1 MIGIGWTL
9 GRYFSLR
16 FTHWILGVFVTVFAL
31 IYLIDFVEFLRRAG
45 DTPGATV
52 SLLGLLSLYRTPVVA
67 EQVMP
72 FAVMFGSM
80 GAFLALSRKL
90 ELVVTRAAGVS
101 VWQFAFPALFVAAS
115 GGLLATTLYDPL
127 SAHLK
132 QRADAMEA
140 KLVGRATKSAAK
152 SILWLRQRS
161 IDGQAVIRVN
171 FAANGG
177 DTLKGVT
184 VFEFDQDGTFEQ
196 RVDAEEASLRDGY
209 WLLRD
214 ARLIIPGVEP
224 ETHATYIVATNLTR
238 DQLSQTFLPPENV
251 PFWQLQTIVAQSEL
265 AGLDATRYRL
275 RYQKLVAQPV
285 MFLAMVLV
293 AASVSLRFFRF
304 GGVAPMV
311 LAGVTAGFV
320 LYVASELV
328 ENLGAAGIVGPGV
341 AAWLPATVGTLL
353 GVLSLLHQEDG

>member
-1 MIGIGWTL
+1 
-9 GRYFSLR
+9 
-16 FTHWILGVFVTVFAL
+16 
-31 IYLIDFVEFLRRAG
+31 
-45 DTPGATV
+45 
-52 SLLGLLSLYRTPVVA
+52 
-67 EQVMP
+67 MP

-101 VWQFAFPALFVAAS
+101 VWQFAFPALFVAAL
-115 GGLLATTLYDPL
+115 GGVLATTLYDPL

-161 IDGQAVIRVN
+161 VDGQAVIRVN
-171 FAANGG
+171 FAADGG

-184 VFEFDQDGTFEQ
+184 VFEFDEEGVFEQ

-224 ETHATYIVATNLTR
+224 EIAFELHRRHEPHAR
-238 DQLSQTFLPPENV
+238 S
-251 PFWQLQTIVAQSEL
+251 
-265 AGLDATRYRL
+265 
-275 RYQKLVAQPV
+275 AQPDL
-285 MFLAMVLV
+285 LASGKC
-293 AASVSLRFFRF
+293 AI
-304 GGVAPMV
+304 
-311 LAGVTAGFV
+311 LATTDDCRRSPSSRG
-320 LYVASELV
+320 LMRL
-328 ENLGAAGIVGPGV
+328 
-341 AAWLPATVGTLL
+341 ATGCDTR
-353 GVLSLLHQEDG
+353 S